1 MPIGPLCKNGARFF
15 RGLYLI
21 HSPCTH
27 LYLDGLG
34 ELSEW
39 SLCFSKIG
47 QSFTPTRN
55 LFLRILSKN
64 WVIYCKGNKV
74 VIKFNWKL
82 WYWWFHFR
90 GSAPP

>member
-1 MPIGPLCKNGARFF
+1 MLDCLPLWPLCKNGACFF
-15 RGLYLI
+15 CRLYLI

-47 QSFTPTRN
+47 QSFTPARN

-64 WVIYCKGNKV
+64 
-74 VIKFNWKL
+74 
-82 WYWWFHFR
+82 
-90 GSAPP
+90 